1 MRDRA
6 TSRNLGA
13 VRLPVL
19 AGALVA
25 GLALAGCAGITPEQA
40 RATYA
45 LPDRLPSEV
54 PAPAPLPDKWW
65 TLFGDPTIDALVD
78 EALANAPDVAL
89 AAARVAEARAT
100 AGEARAD
107 RLPTISVQGDA
118 SRSRASDATLF
129 PGQPAGALEIYAA
142 KGVAQFELDLWG
154 RYAAADR
161 AARQR
166 LLAQEWNQRA
176 VRLSLA
182 GDVVRG
188 VVALRATSAQLAVAR
203 RALEDRLE
211 ADRIQRLRY
220 EAGAIDELD
229 RRRSEADV
237 EAARV
242 TARRLELDLER
253 ATRRLATLLGRPPAA
268 LGDPALLAD
277 VAGAALPAAP
287 LVPADLPATV
297 LERRPDVRAAEAG
310 LIAAGFDVWSAR
322 TSLLPGIS
330 LTGNAGSESFEL
342 SNLFAS
348 GTNTWSVAA
357 QLIAP
362 VFSGGRGVS
371 RIRGAEARREQR
383 LAEYRGTVL
392 GAFRDVYDSLRG
404 QGAARDSATAL
415 AKQATALRRATELA
429 DLRYREGDYAFL
441 DLLDAR
447 RSLLQAELDELDARR
462 EELDAAV
469 NAIVALGG

>member
-1 MRDRA
+1 MRERTTPRPRA
-6 TSRNLGA
+6 RACAAAATGA
-13 VRLPVL
+13 F
-19 AGALVA
+19 ALTA
-25 GLALAGCAGITPEQA
+25 LLAGCAGITPEQA
-40 RATYA
+40 RSTYA
-45 LPDRLPSEV
+45 LPERLPSAV
-54 PAPAPLPDKWW
+54 AAPATLPDEWW
-65 TLFGDPTIDALVD
+65 TLFGDPAIDALV
-78 EALANAPDVAL
+78 EEGLANAPDVAL
-89 AAARVAEARAT
+89 AAARVAEARAG
-100 AGEARAD
+100 AREARAD
-107 RLPTISVQGDA
+107 RLPTVSVQGDA
-118 SRSRASDATLF
+118 SRSRASDATLV
-129 PGQPAGALEIYAA
+129 PGQPAGVFEVYAA

-154 RYAAADR
+154 RYAAADS

-182 GDVVRG
+182 GDIVRG
-188 VVALRATSAQLAVAR
+188 VVDLRTTTAQLAVAR

-211 ADRIQRLRY
+211 ADRIQRVRFA
-220 EAGAIDELD
+220 AGAIAELD

-242 TARRLELDLER
+242 TARRLELDVER

-268 LGDPALLAD
+268 FDDPRLLAD
-277 VAGAALPAAP
+277 VGAAPLPAAP
-287 LVPADLPATV
+287 LVPADLPAKV

-310 LIAAGFDVWSAR
+310 LIAAGYDVWSAR

-330 LTGNAGSESFEL
+330 LTGSAGSESFEL
-342 SNLFAS
+342 ANLFAS
-348 GTNTWSVAA
+348 GTNTWSAAA

-362 VFSGGRGVS
+362 VFSGGRARV
-371 RIRGAEARREQR
+371 RGAEARREQR
-383 LAEYRGTVL
+383 LQEYRGTVL

-404 QGAARDSATAL
+404 QGAARDSAAAL
-415 AKQATALRRATELA
+415 AKQAVALRRAVELA

-462 EELDAAV
+462 SELDAAV